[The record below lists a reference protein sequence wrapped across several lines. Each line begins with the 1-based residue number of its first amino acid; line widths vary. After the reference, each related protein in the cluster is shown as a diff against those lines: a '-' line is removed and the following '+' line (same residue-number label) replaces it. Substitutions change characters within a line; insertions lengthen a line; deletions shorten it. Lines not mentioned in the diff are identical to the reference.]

1 MYGLKKLLRARQ
13 ITPLLREFSS
23 LLGPQAFLALSDA
36 SGHVLASAQPVPE
49 AISAVLSELP
59 LDHATEVMIIPQ
71 GAAVPICIEG
81 RPEGW
86 LLAVGS
92 LPPPEQTRPLLS
104 ALKHALEAIGQA
116 GLERRAVADE
126 ALERYQELN
135 LLYSVGEAIA
145 SCVHLNELLHLVLD
159 RAVDSIQAQAGVVLL
174 YDEKG
179 TLQPAAALGLDG
191 FLNVALDTALAHVR
205 ETVRAG
211 KSSIVNECEVPF
223 LSVPLRTSKRPVGA
237 ILLLGKTTGVK
248 GDETFI
254 AGDEKLL
261 SALAWQAAIAIENV
275 QLLDDM
281 RRQRDEIASIK
292 SYMDSVFAS
301 LTSGVIT
308 ISTDNIITTFNQA
321 AGRIFH
327 VPPEQAL
334 HRPCFQVLPLL
345 QRTSL
350 PALLED
356 IYRQRIMQKELEVHA
371 MLPGQKHA
379 YLEIRL
385 SRLRG
390 HEDETLG
397 AVIVVE
403 DVTEKR
409 RYERER
415 RVLRHYLPEGLVDRL
430 PYDTGTGLREERRL
444 ITIMFADLGGFTRF
458 SESNPPERVVEVL
471 NHYFTLAEA
480 AVRFNMGIVDKYL
493 GDAILALFN
502 TPLLE
507 VEDHAWRAVR
517 TAWTLM
523 ESMRE
528 YHKYLPPDERLA
540 ISIGISTG
548 IAVVG
553 NIGTEE
559 RIEYTAIGDAV
570 NLAKRLQENALPGQ
584 VLISQETWERVRNRV
599 RVNPLP
605 AILVKGRQ
613 NPVRIYELAGVEDV
627 R

>member
-13 ITPLLREFSS
+13 ITPLLSEFSA
-23 LLGPQAFLALSDA
+23 LLGPQVSLALSDA
-36 SGHVLASAQPVPE
+36 PGNILSSSHPFPE
-49 AISAVLSELP
+49 EALSTLWELP
-59 LDHATEVMIIPQ
+59 FDNPTEVLIIPQ
-71 GAAVPICIEG
+71 GAAVPICVEG
-81 RPEGW
+81 RPEGR
-86 LLAVGS
+86 LMALGP
-92 LPPPEQTRPLLS
+92 LPPSEQARYLLR
-104 ALKHALEAIGQA
+104 ALKLALEAVGQA
-116 GLERRAVADE
+116 ALERRAVAEE

-145 SCVHLNELLHLVLD
+145 SCLSMDELLHLVLT
-159 RAVDSIQAQAGVVLL
+159 RAVDSIQALAGVILL
-174 YDEKG
+174 YDEEG
-179 TLQPAAALGLDG
+179 ALRPAAELGVDG
-191 FLNVALDTALAHVR
+191 SLSSALDTALAHVE
-205 ETVRAG
+205 ETARAG
-211 KSSIVNECEVPF
+211 KSSIVNEVETPF
-223 LSVPLRTSKRPVGA
+223 LSVPLQTGKRKVGA
-237 ILLLGKTTGVK
+237 ILLLGKTTGK
-248 GDETFI
+248 KDDETFL

-275 QLLDDM
+275 RLLDDM
-281 RRQRDEIASIK
+281 RRQRDEIAGMK
-292 SYMDSVFAS
+292 HYMDSVFAS
-301 LTSGVIT
+301 ITSGVIT
-308 ISTDNIITTFNQA
+308 TDTENVITTFNKA
-321 AGRIFH
+321 AGRIFR

-334 HRPCFQVLPLL
+334 YRPCFQVLPLL
-345 QRTSL
+345 LRTSV

-356 IYRQRIMQKELEVHA
+356 IYKQRLTQTELEVHA
-371 MLPGQKHA
+371 MLPGNQHS
-379 YLEIRL
+379 YLELRL
-385 SRLRG
+385 SRLQG
-390 HEDETLG
+390 SGGETLG
-397 AVIVVE
+397 AAIVVE

-415 RVLRHYLPEGLVDRL
+415 LMLRHYLPHGLVDRL
-430 PYDTGTGLREERRL
+430 PHDAEAGLREERRL
-444 ITIMFADLGGFTRF
+444 ITILFADLGGFTRF
-458 SESNPPERVVEVL
+458 SESNPPERVVDVL

-517 TAWTLM
+517 TAWTLK
-523 ESMRE
+523 ESMKE
-528 YHKYLPPDERLA
+528 YHRYVPPDERLTL
-540 ISIGISTG
+540 SIGISTG

-570 NLAKRLQENALPGQ
+570 NLAKRLQENAQPGQ

-613 NPVRIYELAGVEDV
+613 NPVRIYELVDIEEV